1 MRRTWVQTVV
11 GVMILTVGLSGCYGV
26 RKKFIRK
33 KKASEEPP
41 VYVNLKEYSNVPVEQ
56 VYRDYHVFLRGWL
69 DDLVLSLQDNG
80 SWKRSKKAIDEAL
93 RNFSQMRFFFNDEGT
108 QATNEMFD
116 TLLAVKEYV
125 YIPSHDTSDNDHA
138 RWIDKI
144 KRLQRKVEKMLPYDN
159 VKPWLKNN

>member
-1 MRRTWVQTVV
+1 MRRVWVRSMI
-11 GVMILTVGLSGCYGV
+11 GVLVLTVGLCGCYGV

-56 VYRDYHVFLRGWL
+56 VYRDYQVFLRGWL
-69 DDLVLSLQDNG
+69 DDLVLSLQDSG

-93 RNFSQMRFFFNDEGT
+93 RNFSQMRFFFNDAGT
-108 QATNEMFD
+108 QATSEIFD
-116 TLLAVKEYV
+116 ELLAIKEYV
-125 YIPSHDTSDNDHA
+125 YIPSNDAHDHV

-144 KRLQRKVEKMLPYDN
+144 KRLQRKVEKVLSYEN
-159 VKPWLKNN
+159 ARPWLKDKDL